1 MCLPQ
6 GVVRHIH
13 WTLWEMETYITSMEK
28 VMRGYVQRLQWLL
41 SGKSDNSWERWEEPE
56 RKWLLSEG

>member
-1 MCLPQ
+1 M
-6 GVVRHIH
+6 RHIQ

-41 SGKSDNSWERWEEPE
+41 SGESDYIPERWEEPE
-56 RKWLLSEG
+56 RKWEG